1 MKLDTFQ
8 MNKRIEICGAI
19 ASGKTTL
26 TKAFSSI
33 TNNLVFEDFSKVS
46 FLDEFYKNP
55 SQYAFETEIAFTLQH
70 YFQLKQASFN
80 HELCVA
86 DFSLVGDYAF
96 AHANM
101 NEQEFNIYKQ
111 IFNLIIDK
119 IGKPQ
124 KLIFLKS
131 SSQILSKRILDR
143 GRENEQAI
151 DEDYMNKIDASLNQA
166 IQAVYINVPVVN
178 INTEEIL
185 FSNYSKDFILNLI

>member
-1 MKLDTFQ
+1 
-8 MNKRIEICGAI
+8 MNNRIEICGAI

-26 TKAFSSI
+26 MKAFSSI

-46 FLDEFYKNP
+46 FLDMFYKNP

-80 HELCVA
+80 NELCVA

-96 AHANM
+96 AHANLS
-101 NEQEFNIYKQ
+101 EHEFVIYKQ

-124 KLIFLKS
+124 KLLFLKS
-131 SSQILSKRILDR
+131 SPQILSRRILER
-143 GRENEQAI
+143 GRENEQNI
-151 DEDYMNKIDASLNQA
+151 PEDYLNKIEVSL
-166 IQAVYINVPVVN
+166 IQAVQAVYPNVPVVF
-178 INTEEIL
+178 INTNEIS
-185 FSNYSKDFILNLI
+185 FTNYSKEFLLKLI